1 LLAETYQCVG
11 FAMASLGRS
20 DLAWIAAD
28 RGILAAKQS
37 EDRLMVAAGSR
48 LLAHALLAAG
58 RHDKAQQIAVT
69 ALTTLEPGL
78 GSAVP
83 AQLSIYGALLQT
95 SAVVAARRGDRA
107 GANAFLAEAGVVAQR
122 LGADRND
129 LWTVFGPTNV
139 GIHRPRS
146 RWSWVMLAGWSS
158 RLGRSTPRGC
168 RRWSA
173 APIICWIWPRAMGSG
188 VRTTRPLT
196 PCCRPSGWPPKK
208 SISSQQ
214 PVVQRLVVE
223 LLHRERRTTKPRL
236 RELATRVGVLAA

>member
-1 LLAETYQCVG
+1 
-11 FAMASLGRS
+11 MANLGRS
-20 DLAWIAAD
+20 DLAWIATD

-58 RHDKAQQIAVT
+58 RHDKAQQVAVT

-78 GSAVP
+78 GN
-83 AQLSIYGALLQT
+83 ALP
-95 SAVVAARRGDRA
+95 VAARRGDRA
-107 GANAFLAEAGVVAQR
+107 GATEFLAEAAVIAQR

-129 LWTVFGPTNV
+129 FWTVFGPTNV
-139 GIHRPRS
+139 GIHRASVSVELGDAGRAVEQS
-146 RWSWVMLAGWSS
+146 RAIDPSHLPSLERRAHHLLDLAQGYGQWRKDHQALDALLHAE
-158 RLGRSTPRGC
+158 RL
-168 RRWSA
+168 
-173 APIICWIWPRAMGSG
+173 APQE
-188 VRTTRPLT
+188 V
-196 PCCRPSGWPPKK
+196 
-208 SISSQQ
+208 QQ